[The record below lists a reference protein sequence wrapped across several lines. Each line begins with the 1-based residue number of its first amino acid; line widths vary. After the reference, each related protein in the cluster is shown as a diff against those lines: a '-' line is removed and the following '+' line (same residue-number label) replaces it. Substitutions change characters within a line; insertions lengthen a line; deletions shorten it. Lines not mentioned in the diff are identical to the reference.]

1 MTPTIRI
8 LLMVLFVGI
17 LDACHSGVKLAPT
30 ADITG
35 ASGAVGAQT
44 SPTAVTQIGID
55 PLNDPNSPLAERSI
69 YFDFDDYTVKDD
81 YRPLLQQHAQYL
93 KSHAQ
98 RHVVIQGNT
107 DERGTSE
114 YNLALGQRRSE
125 AVRRVLVLFG
135 VPDSQ
140 IEAISFGKEKPVAT
154 GHDEAS
160 WARNRRADLF
170 YRQ

>member
-1 MTPTIRI
+1 MKPTTRI

-17 LDACHSGVKLAPT
+17 LGACHSGVKLAPDVNT
-30 ADITG
+30 TG
-35 ASGAVGAQT
+35 AGGEVGAQT
-44 SPTAVTQIGID
+44 SPNAVTQIGID

-93 KSHAQ
+93 ESHPQ

-114 YNLALGQRRSE
+114 YNLTLGQRRSE
-125 AVRRVLVLFG
+125 AVRRVLV
-135 VPDSQ
+135 
-140 IEAISFGKEKPVAT
+140 
-154 GHDEAS
+154 
-160 WARNRRADLF
+160 RRPRFADRGDQF
-170 YRQ
+170 R